1 MGDVGFEE
9 VLSFWFGPLDERG
22 QADQAHV
29 ARWWRK
35 DAAFDAEVRARFGT
49 LHQAVLRGEHE
60 DWLATSRGRLAYLL
74 VLDQFSR
81 NMFRDSPRAFAAD
94 ERALAVALEGI
105 AAGMDRAIGTQER
118 GFFYM
123 PLMHSER
130 LDAQDR
136 CVELMKAWTREPGGG
151 GDGTLR
157 YAEQHRDIIR
167 RFGRFPHRNL
177 VLRRTST
184 DEELEFLRQPG
195 SSF

>member
-1 MGDVGFEE
+1 MGDAGSEE
-9 VLSFWFGPLDERG
+9 VLSFWFGPLDQWG

-29 ARWWRK
+29 TRWWRK
-35 DAAFDAEVRARFGT
+35 DPAFDAEVRARFGA

-60 DWLATSRGRLAYLL
+60 DWLATPRGRLAYLL

-94 ERALAVALEGI
+94 ERALEVALDGI
-105 AAGMDRAIGTQER
+105 AAGMDRAVGPQER

-136 CVELMKAWTREPGGG
+136 CVELMKDWTREPASG
-151 GDGTLR
+151 GDGSLR
-157 YAEQHRDIIR
+157 FAEQHREIIR

-184 DEELEFLRQPG
+184 DEEIEFLQKPG